1 LIDNLFNLIAFA
13 VLVVIISLLLIDDMR
28 IRSKR
33 KLLASELIQQTLDKM
48 ALLQHVEKLSAEAQ
62 SKDIEQTDGFLKFV
76 SDSRDWAFQYI
87 ETVQEALEAFDKR
100 VTPTLE
106 YYSTYGTAVEGLHTG
121 LTKELAEAY
130 ADLKKVLPQDKI

>member
-1 LIDNLFNLIAFA
+1 LITDLIAYGVF
-13 VLVVIISLLLIDDMR
+13 VVISTLLIISNFR
-28 IRSKR
+28 LRAKR
-33 KLLASELIQQTLDKM
+33 KLLATELMQQTLDKM
-48 ALLQHVEKLSAEAQ
+48 ALLQHIEKLSAEAQ

-121 LTKELAEAY
+121 LTKELVEAY

>member
-1 LIDNLFNLIAFA
+1 MMDLIAYA
-13 VLVVIISLLLIDDMR
+13 VFVVVTTLLLISNFKS
-28 IRSKR
+28 RSKR

-48 ALLQHVEKLSAEAQ
+48 ALLQHVEKLTAETQ

-87 ETVQEALEAFDKR
+87 ETVQEALEEFDKK
-100 VTPTLE
+100 VSPTLE

-121 LTKELAEAY
+121 LTKEISEAY
-130 ADLKKVLPQDKI
+130 AELKKVLPKDKI